1 VVDVIVVMLREEGG
15 LWGCCVCV
23 CVCSLDLYPVF
34 HKCLRLC
41 LCHVNSKFVI
51 LDEQISWLE

>member
-1 VVDVIVVMLREEGG
+1 VVDVVVVMLREEGG
-15 LWGCCVCV
+15 VVRLF

-41 LCHVNSKFVI
+41 LCRVNC
-51 LDEQISWLE
+51 